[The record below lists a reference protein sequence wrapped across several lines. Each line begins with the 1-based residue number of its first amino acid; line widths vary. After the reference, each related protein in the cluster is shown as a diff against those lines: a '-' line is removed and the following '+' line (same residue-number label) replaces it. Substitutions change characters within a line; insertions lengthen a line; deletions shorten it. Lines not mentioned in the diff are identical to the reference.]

1 MKKPSGSRVVAIQ
14 VRCASCK
21 YPSYQALDQS
31 NVYKVILSS
40 YMAGGGAGLSVIAKK
55 KLSHQVGNITD
66 DQVMVDYFKTK
77 SPILTGVENRITFV
91 DERDKP
97 CVSGGN
103 LPGFAGFPLV
113 FTIGTLY
120 FQL

>member
-14 VRCASCK
+14 VRCAFCK

-31 NVYKVILSS
+31 TVYKVILAS
-40 YMAGGGAGLSVIAKK
+40 YMAGGGAGLSVIAEK

-66 DQVMVDYFKTK
+66 DQVMMDYFKAK
-77 SPILTGVENRITFV
+77 SPIMTGIENRITFV
-91 DERDKP
+91 DERDKS

-103 LPGFAGFPLV
+103 LPSFGFPLV
-113 FTIGTLY
+113 FTIVTSY

>member
-1 MKKPSGSRVVAIQ
+1 
-14 VRCASCK
+14 
-21 YPSYQALDQS
+21 
-31 NVYKVILSS
+31 
-40 YMAGGGAGLSVIAKK
+40 MARGGAGLSVIAEK

-66 DQVMVDYFKTK
+66 DHVMVDYFKAK

-91 DERDKP
+91 DESDKL

-103 LPGFAGFPLV
+103 LPGFRFPLV
-113 FTIGTLY
+113 FAIVTLY